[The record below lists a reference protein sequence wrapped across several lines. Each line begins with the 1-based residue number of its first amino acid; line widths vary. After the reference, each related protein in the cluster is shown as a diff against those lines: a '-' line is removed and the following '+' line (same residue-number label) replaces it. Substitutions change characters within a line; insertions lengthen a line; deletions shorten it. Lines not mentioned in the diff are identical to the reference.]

1 MSRYRNNM
9 SWSSIGLVFCLA
21 ISLFLWV
28 SIDTAQE
35 IKQEYTLPI
44 YISKEATISGYSS
57 YTIECEL
64 TNLTNRDVKVD
75 LLEIAVRGRDG
86 DTYYHADQRLLKE
99 NFVVPANSS
108 YKIEF
113 NDIVYVQMG
122 ETTAKGELTDA
133 NVSECILNGESVEL
147 KEKDGEYFV
156 TQGGNSTGYIA
167 GIVIGCL
174 GLLGAISIIIYK
186 IVDKYSYQYDK
197 HAQQTS
203 KNNFLSPQNEITE
216 PLDSPDGHCN
226 KETKNEQINYTEL
239 IVDYFINEQGLEANV
254 EIAPNGDKIITI
266 NYCINYLWTLCI
278 KVDETKQMIKL
289 YTPFCN
295 ADSLKDNDIYSQL
308 NKWNKEFFFV
318 KFFVKNTS
326 IGTFVIAEQDILL
339 TGKEFIT
346 DFVSAIAD
354 DFVSTIDEHFGKIS
368 QKAKTTD
375 RGKH

>member
-1 MSRYRNNM
+1 M

-28 SIDTAQE
+28 SIDTALE

-57 YTIECEL
+57 YTVECEL
-64 TNLTNRDVKVD
+64 TNLTDRDVKVD

-86 DTYYHADQRLLKE
+86 DTYYHANQRLLKE
-99 NFVVPANSS
+99 NFIVPANSS
-108 YKIEF
+108 YKIKLD
-113 NDIVYVQMG
+113 DIVYVQMG

-133 NVSECILNGESVEL
+133 HISECILNGESVEL

-197 HAQQTS
+197 HSQQTS
-203 KNNFLSPQNEITE
+203 KEEFLSPQNEITE
-216 PLDSPDGHCN
+216 PLDRPDGHCN
-226 KETKNEQINYTEL
+226 KETKNEQRNYTEL
-239 IVDYFINEQGLEANV
+239 IVDHFINEQGLEANV
-254 EIAPNGDKIITI
+254 EIVPNGDKIITI

-289 YTPFCN
+289 YTPFCS

-308 NKWNKEFFFV
+308 NKWNREFFFV

-339 TGKEFIT
+339 TGKEFIA

-354 DFVSTIDEHFGKIS
+354 DFVSTIDEHFGKIP
-368 QKAKTTD
+368 QKNTND
-375 RGKH
+375 